1 MMAEAQE
8 KDQTYLEEK
17 RIGKLNRLRF
27 HLLRTNQ
34 PSSKKLVQSFSAIMI
49 LSAAHLFFIFLVE
62 MAAASKNRMFES
74 ENLTTFFYLCNEVEP
89 VWVFAL
95 VDH

>member
-17 RIGKLNRLRF
+17 IIGKLNGLRF
-27 HLLRTNQ
+27 NLLRTNQ

-74 ENLTTFFYLCNEVEP
+74 EIQRYHWYVLVRNFNYLFLP
-89 VWVFAL
+89 L
-95 VDH
+95 